1 MSKMGKLLPSFISD
15 NLNRHPDLKH
25 ILLNIGWLSF
35 DRVLRMGVGL
45 FIGVWVARYL
55 GPEQFGLFN
64 YAIAFVALFSS
75 FATLGLDNIVIRDIV
90 RDPSCKYETLG
101 TAFILKFLGSGLTL
115 LLAISVIYFLH
126 PDNSLMQWSVGIIAA
141 ATIFQSIDVID
152 FWFQSQ
158 IQSKYTVWARN
169 IAFILIAL
177 LRVMLIQ
184 MHAPLIAFVFAS
196 SLEIVLAAI
205 GLLVTYRSL
214 KEQRL
219 KSWRFNFPRAKLL
232 LKNSWPLM
240 ISGMAIMLYMKIDI
254 VMLGEMVGDREVG
267 IYAAA
272 TRFSELWY
280 FIPMAITS
288 SVFPSI
294 IEARKIDEIK
304 YYNRLQ
310 KLFDLMTGL
319 ALAIA
324 IPMTFLSNFVI
335 RILYANNYVGA
346 GPILAIHIWA
356 ALFVFLGVAQ
366 SPWDITEGLTKL
378 AMIRTLIGAF
388 INISLN
394 ILLLPL
400 YAGLGAAIATV
411 VAYAVSGCLA
421 NVIDKRSRRIFIL
434 QMKSLFLLRYF
445 YRIP

>member
-1 MSKMGKLLPSFISD
+1 M
-15 NLNRHPDLKH
+15 
-25 ILLNIGWLSF
+25 NIGWLSF
-35 DRVLRMGVGL
+35 DRVLRMGVGI

-55 GPEQFGLFN
+55 GPDQFGLFN
-64 YAIAFVALFSS
+64 YAIAFVALFSTV
-75 FATLGLDNIVIRDIV
+75 ANLGLDNIVIRDIV

-101 TAFILKFLGSGLTL
+101 TAFILKLLGSGVTI
-115 LLAISVIYFLH
+115 LLAISAIYILH
-126 PDNSLMQWSVGIIAA
+126 PSNCLTQWIVGIIAV
-141 ATIFQSIDVID
+141 ATVFQSFDVID

-158 IQSKYTVWARN
+158 VQSKYSVWARN
-169 IAFILIAL
+169 IVFILVAL
-177 LRVMLIQ
+177 IRVVLIQ
-184 MHAPLIAFVFAS
+184 MHAPLIAFVLAVS
-196 SLEIVLAAI
+196 IEIILGAI
-205 GLLVTYRSL
+205 GLLVAYRFL

-219 KSWRFNFPRAKLL
+219 KLWRFNFPRAKLL

-240 ISGMAIMLYMKIDI
+240 ISGMAIMLYIKIDI
-254 VMLGEMVGDREVG
+254 VMLGEMAGDRAVG

-272 TRFSELWY
+272 TRVSELWY

-294 IEARKIDEIK
+294 IEAKKIDETK

-310 KLFDLMTGL
+310 KLFDLMTGI
-319 ALAIA
+319 ALVIA
-324 IPMTFLSNFVI
+324 IPMTFLSDFII
-335 RILYANNYVGA
+335 RILYADDYVGA

-378 AMIRTLIGAF
+378 AMIRTLIGAL

-411 VAYAVSGCLA
+411 AAYAVSGCLA
-421 NVIDKRSRRIFIL
+421 NVIDKRSRRIFLL
-434 QMKSLFLLRYF
+434 QMKSLFLLRYL
-445 YRIP
+445 YRAP